1 MATNIKGLTFDNQLV
16 EAANDGRFYSALLTD
31 GILAGCGVEGF
42 VDQLT
47 IQAGAGIA
55 GGRLWIVPAAVS
67 LQISQSSGY
76 FRAKLVIDLTQT
88 ATEDDFEQ
96 ADVVLEYSPTATF
109 NALVQDDINGS
120 GTTYEMQL
128 CVGSITSGAISG
140 ILINPAPAQLRAGTL
155 ADGIPLYNGQSLNTL
170 YTPGVYT
177 SANGTISGSL
187 TGVPSAVSAIPFRLI
202 VSEIAAGRYRQT
214 IVPVNSTVDI
224 WERVTASGGTWQ
236 SWNRTVTQLA
246 AADAGK
252 PLFSNG
258 ASGLTTSGTVPIA
271 QGGTGATS
279 ASAALAALGAA
290 PADYTQNGPGTEIPA
305 NADLNAYTTP
315 GVYRC
320 VDGTRAGT
328 LLNSPTSSAGFRLDV
343 LSTSSAG
350 YLAQRAIIN
359 GGAESLRYYNYA
371 AGTWTDW
378 SSVAFVDAHT
388 HNGAG
393 AEIPSSANLN
403 QYTTPGTYRVPNAG
417 TAATISNGPVSNAG
431 YRLDVFATSTSG
443 YLMQRALVNGGTEML
458 RYYNYGSSTWTP
470 WVTLLTSADTIPIA
484 QGGTGATTAAAARTA
499 LGALG
504 TDYTPNAQGSE
515 LPNNANLNQYTTPG
529 TWRCSSIASAATI
542 SNGPVSDAGYRLE
555 VLALSSNSY
564 LMQVAYINGGAIKF
578 RYFNGSNS
586 SWGTWRTVSYT

>member
-140 ILINPAPAQLRAGTL
+140 IIINPAPAQLRAGTL

-236 SWNRTVTQLA
+236 AWNRTVMQLA
-246 AADAGK
+246 PADAGK
-252 PLFSNG
+252 PLFSAG
-258 ASGLTTSGTVPIA
+258 ASGVTTSGTVPIA

-359 GGAESLRYYNYA
+359 GGTESLRYYNYA

-388 HNGAG
+388 HDGPG
-393 AEIPSSANLN
+393 TLIPTSSNLN
-403 QYTTPGTYRVPNAG
+403 AYTTPGAYRVENAS
-417 TAATISNGPVSNAG
+417 AAASMTNGPVSNAG
-431 YRLDVFATSTSG
+431 YRLEVLATGTAG
-443 YLMQRALVNGGTEML
+443 YVVQVAYINGARMSI
-458 RYYNYGSSTWTP
+458 RYYNYGDSSWTG
-470 WVTLLTSADTIPIA
+470 WFSFLTSASPVPIEL
-484 QGGTGATTAAAARTA
+484 GGTGAATAAAARAA
-499 LGALG
+499 LGAAPS
-504 TDYTPNAQGSE
+504 DYTENGAGTEIPNG
-515 LPNNANLNQYTTPG
+515 ANLNTYTTPG
-529 TWRCSSIASAATI
+529 VYRVPAATSTI
-542 SNGPVSDAGYRLE
+542 ANAPTTSAGYRLE
-555 VLALSSNSY
+555 VLATSTSGY
-564 LMQVAYINGGAIKF
+564 LFQLAFINGGQKA
-578 RYFNGSNS
+578 S
-586 SWGTWRTVSYT
+586 